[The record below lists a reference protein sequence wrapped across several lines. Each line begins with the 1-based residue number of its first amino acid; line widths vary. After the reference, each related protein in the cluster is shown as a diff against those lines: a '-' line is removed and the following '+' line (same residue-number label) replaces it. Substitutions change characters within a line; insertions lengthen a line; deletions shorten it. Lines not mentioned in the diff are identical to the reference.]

1 MLQDNATTESKYKL
15 FIERVAASKLVWG
28 LKNKKGWA
36 NAESNGDEEIA
47 IIPFW
52 SDRAYAKACAKDDWR
67 DYSATEIPLSEFLE
81 SWCVDMA
88 DEGVL
93 AGVNWDANMFGKE
106 ADALVM
112 ALDVLNQL
120 KLIQSAIKFKDY
132 SGIDQFIAEI
142 QESIWK

>member
-1 MLQDNATTESKYKL
+1 MLQDSATTESKYKL

-106 ADALVM
+106 VGALVL
-112 ALDVLNQL
+112 ALEVLNQL

-142 QESIWK
+142 QESIGK